1 MVVCGQSQQHHA
13 ARAYITEGLVV
24 SSRTKHH
31 QLGFVSIHTR
41 VLGPVCEILFLAK
54 THPRHNRETRR
65 NKKEKFDN
73 KMLAQVPLV
82 AASDR
87 LYFAYGSNL
96 SPQQMAHRC
105 PDSIFLGKATLR
117 WWRWQVNERG
127 VANVV
132 PVPVAA
138 PAEERSSSKRGR
150 RHRSRSRSR
159 GNNHDVDDGEDRY
172 NEFSVEGLVYAI
184 SPADER
190 KLDSYEGVSRDRY
203 EKFEMQ
209 VDFEPVRGNV
219 FARCTSASVA
229 RAVEGER
236 DEGLAR
242 VVGAVERRARSWA
255 EGEGD
260 QLRRRRDQGPRDEVR
275 HRGASV
281 GPSFSPSS
289 SSVAGGGLKKSIL
302 EMLGISTGKTGRAR
316 ARAASPAPGRGGDR
330 IVGVTSVVALVYA
343 STVYVHDSDVKKRYV
358 PRMERAMADAVA
370 LGVSRDFVEKQVA
383 PLVCMARPS
392 WRSSWRMSLAG
403 GGEDGLE
410 KEEGRREGD
419 GARRRRS
426 STVQF
431 DGLGSRGRRDS
442 RRDSVVVDRHGDY

>member
-1 MVVCGQSQQHHA
+1 
-13 ARAYITEGLVV
+13 
-24 SSRTKHH
+24 
-31 QLGFVSIHTR
+31 
-41 VLGPVCEILFLAK
+41 
-54 THPRHNRETRR
+54 
-65 NKKEKFDN
+65 
-73 KMLAQVPLV
+73 MLAQVPLI

-150 RHRSRSRSR
+150 RRRSRSRSRSR
-159 GNNHDVDDGEDRY
+159 GTHHDDDDDDEDRH
-172 NEFSVEGLVYAI
+172 NEVSVEGLVYAI

-260 QLRRRRDQGPRDEVR
+260 QLRRRRDQGPRGEVR
-275 HRGASV
+275 RRRRRGASV

-302 EMLGISTGKTGRAR
+302 EMLGIHTGKTARAR
-316 ARAASPAPGRGGDR
+316 ARAASPAPGRGGWGRDR
-330 IVGVTSVVALVYA
+330 MVGVTPVVALVYA

-403 GGEDGLE
+403 GGEEGLE
-410 KEEGRREGD
+410 KEERRREGD
-419 GARRRRS
+419 GARRRS
-426 STVQF
+426 SMAQF